1 MYNYKHLLTGA
12 IGLLCLTGCHAGG
25 GNAPG
30 TFLIKPGI
38 LVEHKQAIQSGDEP
52 LKQALSLLVTD
63 AEKTLSNGPY
73 SVTYKTKL
81 PPSGDKHDYMSVGPY
96 WWPDTTKADGLPY
109 IRKDGVTNPE
119 RHDIEDAEFFKNLC
133 RDIRL
138 LALAYYYTTNER
150 YAEKAVSLLRVWFL
164 DAATRM
170 NPNLNYGQAIPGITD
185 GRGIGLIDT
194 RASVY
199 LIDGIQLLKDSQ
211 SLTASDYEGLQHWYA
226 QFLDWMT
233 TSSVGLDEAD
243 EHNNHGTYYDIQT
256 VSTALFIGQTERAA
270 RMLEE
275 QTKARIESQFMTD
288 GSQPHELARTQSW
301 GYSQMNLSGF
311 FELAALAENVQID
324 LWNYVSPGGKSIQKA
339 YLWMLPYADGNAWT
353 YQELKIADKSD
364 FANLARIAYTKYK
377 DERTSIYLTKSRESD
392 YLFKLTH

>member
-119 RHDIEDAEFFKNLC
+119 RHAIEDAEFFKNLC